1 MTKLN
6 ESYRNTGYGDIK
18 LLKIL
23 LLMRLSLGWPL
34 FILTLQ
40 IKSLK
45 LKYNIDNGYFLED
58 YMTNEQQN
66 IKSDEKV
73 KLPRRL
79 AITKQQNIKN
89 DEKVKLLRR
98 LAITKQLNFLVGSGA
113 SYPGIPLMGMFEA
126 IDDKERNEKLAQK
139 VKEVSAQLLSNAS
152 VVEQSIYSTL
162 ESYIEFVSKIIDI
175 LNLSNSRQT
184 PRTANLFTTN
194 YDLFIEKASD
204 KALQNYRFVFNDGA
218 SGYFE
223 RKLDSSNY
231 NRTVSY
237 KGLNDNF
244 TNEIPSVTLIKPH
257 GSMNWEK
264 KGDSVLIRNNIV
276 NSPVIVKP
284 TGYEEQET
292 FYNNHFHEMLR
303 VFQLEL
309 DKPQSVLFV
318 IGFSFQ
324 DNHIA
329 KMIKRAIQNP
339 ELMIYVFGFT
349 DEDRNTYLKNLG
361 FTDGRSN
368 FIILTPKDF
377 SNEYRTVN
385 YSDKGED
392 WYSFTLSNL
401 TSILRGASLED
412 LKDGKS

>member
-1 MTKLN
+1 M
-6 ESYRNTGYGDIK
+6 SD
-18 LLKIL
+18 
-23 LLMRLSLGWPL
+23 
-34 FILTLQ
+34 
-40 IKSLK
+40 
-45 LKYNIDNGYFLED
+45 
-58 YMTNEQQN
+58 EQQN
-66 IKSDEKV
+66 MKNNEIV
-73 KLPRRL
+73 K
-79 AITKQQNIKN
+79 N
-89 DEKVKLLRR
+89 LRK
-98 LAITKQLNFLVGSGA
+98 LAITKQLNFLIGSGT
-113 SYPGIPLMGMFEA
+113 SYPAIPLMGMIKEE
-126 IDDKERNEKLAQK
+126 KTEERNKMLAQK
-139 VKEVSAQLLSNAS
+139 VKMVSSRLLEDISEI
-152 VVEQSIYSTL
+152 EQEISITL
-162 ESYIEFVSKIIDI
+162 ENYVEFISKIIDI

-184 PRTANLFTTN
+184 PRTTNLFTTN

-204 KALQNYRFVFNDGA
+204 KVLHTYRFVFNDGA

-237 KGLNDNF
+237 KGLNDNY

-264 KGDSVLIRNNIV
+264 KDDSVLIRNTIV
-276 NSPVIVKP
+276 DSPVIVKP

-324 DNHIA
+324 DNHIS

-339 ELMIYVFGFT
+339 ELIVYAFGFT
-349 DEDRNTYLKNLG
+349 DEDRHIYLENLG
-361 FTDGRSN
+361 LTDERNN

-377 SNEYRTVN
+377 SNEYRTLIH
-385 YSDKGED
+385 SDKGED
-392 WYSFTLSNL
+392 RYSFTLSNL
-401 TSILRGASLED
+401 TGILRGASLED
-412 LKDGKS
+412 LKNGKS

>member
-1 MTKLN
+1 M
-6 ESYRNTGYGDIK
+6 SD
-18 LLKIL
+18 
-23 LLMRLSLGWPL
+23 
-34 FILTLQ
+34 
-40 IKSLK
+40 
-45 LKYNIDNGYFLED
+45 
-58 YMTNEQQN
+58 EQQN
-66 IKSDEKV
+66 IKNNEK
-73 KLPRRL
+73 
-79 AITKQQNIKN
+79 IKN
-89 DEKVKLLRR
+89 LRR
-98 LAITKQLNFLVGSGA
+98 LAITKQLNFLIGSGT
-113 SYPGIPLMGMFEA
+113 SYPAIPLMGMIEVE
-126 IDDKERNEKLAQK
+126 DTEERNMVLAQK
-139 VKEVSAQLLSNAS
+139 VKTVSSKLLEDISEI
-152 VVEQSIYSTL
+152 EQSISSTL
-162 ESYIEFVSKIIDI
+162 ENYVEFISKIIDI

-184 PRTANLFTTN
+184 PRTTNLFTTN

-204 KALQNYRFVFNDGA
+204 KVLHTYRFVFNDGA

-237 KGLNDNF
+237 KGLNDNY

-264 KGDSVLIRNNIV
+264 KDDSVLIRNTIV
-276 NSPVIVKP
+276 DSPVIVKP

-324 DNHIA
+324 DNHIS

-339 ELMIYVFGFT
+339 ELMVYAFGFT
-349 DEDRNTYLKNLG
+349 DGDRDTYLENLG
-361 FTDGRSN
+361 FTDERSN

-377 SNEYRTVN
+377 SDEYRTVN
-385 YSDKGED
+385 PSDKGKN